1 MRRRKKKEEREGQE
15 LNISTRA
22 NLGRRL
28 TTVIV
33 GMLLALRAY
42 LGFGCRRLYLPV
54 GVEER
59 RTRAHKG
66 GRVNSASIP
75 PRYHLTCL
83 DKPRGEVNLLSWTD
97 LISNLDGYLDTL
109 IPLAACYTMPTAQS
123 CSLQSAA
130 NGTHPQYG
138 RDRLAPS
145 SPCSSAPAGASTLL
159 SIVPARDAGRGG
171 RAGPGKHSNSR
182 SVSSP
187 TQRVK
192 RPTQLAM
199 RPTAG
204 SPPGTATVSR
214 C

>member
-1 MRRRKKKEEREGQE
+1 MWMRRRKKKEEREDQE
-15 LNISTRA
+15 PNISTRA

-33 GMLLALRAY
+33 GMLLATRAY

-59 RTRAHKG
+59 RRRAH
-66 GRVNSASIP
+66 SDSIP

-97 LISNLDGYLDTL
+97 LMSNLDGYFDTS
-109 IPLAACYTMPTAQS
+109 IPLAACYTMTTAQS

-130 NGTHPQYG
+130 NGTHLQHG
-138 RDRLAPS
+138 RDRSASS

-159 SIVPARDAGRGG
+159 SIAPARDAGRGG

-192 RPTQLAM
+192 RPTQLVK

-204 SPPGTATVSR
+204 NPPGTATVSR